1 MTRKDSPSMV
11 AEVGS
16 LSEFQ
21 KLLFSV
27 RLALMNRK
35 ERLDYIRE
43 QRAQPLTNEDG
54 SLNEFKKSKAQ
65 IFEFLKSQGSS
76 DSRIYADWKEL
87 DDEFFDEPQNT
98 LPTVGAD
105 NELIFSSFRWA
116 IMKAKEE
123 GDTERT
129 VNHCS
134 SFASAK
140 KALRSI

>member
-1 MTRKDSPSMV
+1 
-11 AEVGS
+11 
-16 LSEFQ
+16 
-21 KLLFSV
+21 
-27 RLALMNRK
+27 MNK
-35 ERLDYIRE
+35 NERIDYIRQE
-43 QRAQPLTNEDG
+43 RARPLTNEDG

-65 IFEFLKSQGSS
+65 ILEFLQSQGASQ
-76 DSRIYADWKEL
+76 SRIYEDWKEL
-87 DDEFFDEPQNT
+87 DDEFFDECQNT
-98 LPTVGAD
+98 LPSVGAD
-105 NELIFSSFRWA
+105 NELSFSSFRWA

>member
-1 MTRKDSPSMV
+1 MDKS
-11 AEVGS
+11 ES
-16 LSEFQ
+16 LE
-21 KLLFSV
+21 
-27 RLALMNRK
+27 
-35 ERLDYIRE
+35 YIRE
-43 QRAQPLTNEDG
+43 ERAKPLLNEDG

-65 IFEFLKSQGSS
+65 IIEHLKEQGRSQ
-76 DSRIYADWKEL
+76 SRIYEDWTSL
-87 DDEFFDEPQNT
+87 DDEFFDEPQNSF
-98 LPTVGAD
+98 PSVGAD

-116 IMKAKEE
+116 IKKAKEE

>member
-1 MTRKDSPSMV
+1 MNKNERIDWIRQERARP
-11 AEVGS
+11 
-16 LSEFQ
+16 
-21 KLLFSV
+21 
-27 RLALMNRK
+27 LM
-35 ERLDYIRE
+35 
-43 QRAQPLTNEDG
+43 NEDG

-123 GDTERT
+123 GDTEKT
-129 VNHCS
+129 CSHCS
-134 SFASAK
+134 SFANAK
-140 KALRSI
+140 KALRAI

>member
-1 MTRKDSPSMV
+1 MTLNK
-11 AEVGS
+11 
-16 LSEFQ
+16 SE
-21 KLLFSV
+21 SI
-27 RLALMNRK
+27 
-35 ERLDYIRE
+35 DYIRE
-43 QRAQPLTNEDG
+43 ERAKPLLNEDG

-65 IFEFLKSQGSS
+65 IIEHLKNQGRSQ
-76 DSRIYADWKEL
+76 SRIYEDWASL

>member
-1 MTRKDSPSMV
+1 VNK
-11 AEVGS
+11 
-16 LSEFQ
+16 
-21 KLLFSV
+21 
-27 RLALMNRK
+27 N
-35 ERLDYIRE
+35 ERIDWIRQE
-43 QRAQPLTNEDG
+43 RAKPLTNEDG

-65 IFEFLKSQGSS
+65 ILEFLQSQGASK
-76 DSRIYADWKEL
+76 SRVYEDWKEL

-116 IMKAKEE
+116 IMKAKDE

-134 SFASAK
+134 AFATAK
-140 KALRSI
+140 KSLRAI

>member
-1 MTRKDSPSMV
+1 MTLNK
-11 AEVGS
+11 
-16 LSEFQ
+16 SE
-21 KLLFSV
+21 SI
-27 RLALMNRK
+27 
-35 ERLDYIRE
+35 DYIRE
-43 QRAQPLTNEDG
+43 ERAKPLLNEDG

-65 IFEFLKSQGSS
+65 IIEHLK
-76 DSRIYADWKEL
+76 KEL
-87 DDEFFDEPQNT
+87 FAKSFYLFFDEPQNT

-116 IMKAKEE
+116 IKKAKEE